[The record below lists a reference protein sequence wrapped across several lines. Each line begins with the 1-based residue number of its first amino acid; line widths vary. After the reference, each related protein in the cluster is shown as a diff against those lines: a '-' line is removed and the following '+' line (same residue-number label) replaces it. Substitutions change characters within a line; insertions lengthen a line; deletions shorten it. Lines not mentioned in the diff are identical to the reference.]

1 MDAPFES
8 SQTWTDSIMENFHSG
23 LYEFEN
29 LFENQFNIFWTR
41 VPITSAEQSFW
52 MAFSQGLFK
61 IQPRLTSNCLNQGKV
76 IVEGWLKL
84 TKKFIL
90 SSHIRGQEEF
100 NFEDSSTFVG
110 QKCQLMDTLP
120 ATVIANFLINRI
132 DELPSTV
139 RDYFRWLR
147 FILRALDAMGFI
159 ETFVEMGYLLQLS
172 MERTSL
178 QHSGKF
184 LGKVIKLLTQLYMMD
199 TFGSLLRF

>member
-1 MDAPFES
+1 
-8 SQTWTDSIMENFHSG
+8 
-23 LYEFEN
+23 
-29 LFENQFNIFWTR
+29 
-41 VPITSAEQSFW
+41 
-52 MAFSQGLFK
+52 
-61 IQPRLTSNCLNQGKV
+61 
-76 IVEGWLKL
+76 
-84 TKKFIL
+84 
-90 SSHIRGQEEF
+90 
-100 NFEDSSTFVG
+100 
-110 QKCQLMDTLP
+110 MDTLP

-139 RDYFRWLR
+139 RDYFGWPR